1 MSARSRISRVLAL
14 MLPVLAIAWP
24 APGYSANLA
33 DTETVLLV
41 ARPEFRDPIYG
52 ETILIARPIGQGRHV
67 GFILNKPSK
76 ISLAEAFP
84 EHGPTRAVRAPLYLG
99 GPAEADVIFA
109 LVASHDSPGRG
120 SMQLSPDLFLVMAAD
135 AVDHVIET
143 EAERARFFAGAVVW
157 LPGELDEEV
166 RRGAW
171 YVLDPEPDLV
181 LPKNTKGLWQEL
193 VQRAE
198 LRENGI

>member
-1 MSARSRISRVLAL
+1 MSARSRISGALAV
-14 MLPVLAIAWP
+14 MLPVLATAWI
-24 APGYSANLA
+24 APGYSADLP
-33 DTETVLLV
+33 ETGTILLV
-41 ARPEFRDPIYG
+41 AKPAFQDPIYG
-52 ETILIARPIGQGRHV
+52 QTILIAKPIGQGRHV
-67 GFILNKPSK
+67 GFILNKPTE

-84 EHGPTRAVRAPLYLG
+84 DHGPSKAVRAPLYLG
-99 GPAEADVIFA
+99 GPAGVDAVFA

-120 SMQLSPDLFLVMAAD
+120 SMQFSPDLFIVIEAD
-135 AVDHVIET
+135 TLNHVIEYR
-143 EAERARFFAGAVVW
+143 AERARFFVGAVEW
-157 LPGELDEEV
+157 QSGELDEEL

-181 LPKNTKGLWQEL
+181 LPQKTDGMWQQL